1 MADWWKGILKDIREK
16 TAGMDREQKLTYIG
30 TYYWYHI
37 LFVAVGL
44 FLVILLIRHLFF
56 GEPPKEFTLV
66 MVNQAIDFERD
77 EKLLQD
83 FGEAAGIDRERITVD
98 SNYVFSYVGKQI
110 EGANES
116 SFDKFFFRLGGG
128 ELDGAIIP
136 ESFYR
141 YCMELEYEFAD
152 LGAMLTS
159 EQKSSYQHQLLEQ
172 GGVYNGIYAEDTPLM
187 DYLDQEADDPVILV
201 FFEKEEHREA
211 DRAFLEFALGNAE
224 VVWKM

>member
-16 TAGMDREQKLTYIG
+16 TAGMDREQKLAYIG

-37 LFVAVGL
+37 LFAAVGL
-44 FLVILLIRHLFF
+44 FLVVLLVRHLFF

-77 EKLLQD
+77 EKLAQD

-141 YCMELEYEFAD
+141 YCMELDYEFAD

-159 EQKSSYQHQLLEQ
+159 EQKSRCQDQLLEQ
-172 GGVYNGIYAEDTPLM
+172 GGACNGIYIEDTPLM
-187 DYLDQEADDPVILV
+187 AYLDQEADDPVILI

-211 DRAFLEFALGNAE
+211 DRMFLEFALGNAG
-224 VVWKM
+224 

>member
-16 TAGMDREQKLTYIG
+16 TAGMDREQKLAYIG

-37 LFVAVGL
+37 LFAAVGL
-44 FLVILLIRHLFF
+44 FLVVLLVRHLFF

-77 EKLLQD
+77 EKLAQD

-110 EGANES
+110 EGA
-116 SFDKFFFRLGGG
+116 
-128 ELDGAIIP
+128 
-136 ESFYR
+136 
-141 YCMELEYEFAD
+141 
-152 LGAMLTS
+152 MLTS
-159 EQKSSYQHQLLEQ
+159 EQKSRCQDQLLEQ
-172 GGVYNGIYAEDTPLM
+172 GGACNGIYIEDTPLM
-187 DYLDQEADDPVILV
+187 AYLDQEADDPVILI

-211 DRAFLEFALGNAE
+211 DRMFLEFALGNAG
-224 VVWKM
+224 

>member
-1 MADWWKGILKDIREK
+1 MADWWKGILKDVREK
-16 TAGMDREQKLTYIG
+16 TAGMDREQKLAYIG

-56 GEPPKEFTLV
+56 GEPPKEFTLI

-83 FGEAAGIDRERITVD
+83 FGEAAGIDRKRIEVD

-159 EQKSSYQHQLLEQ
+159 EQKSRYQDQLLEQ

-211 DRAFLEFALGNAE
+211 DRTFLEFALGNVE
-224 VVWKM
+224 VVWKI